1 MNKKVLLLA
10 SIVAGG
16 YYITKRNPKARLDQ
30 YNGSGQTVLITG
42 ASGGIGQEM
51 AFVFARHHFNVVA
64 VARNEA
70 KLNALKD
77 ELENSYDVEVT
88 TIVKDLSNE
97 SAAKEIYD
105 EVKEKGIVIDQL
117 VNNAGAGKQSTVADA
132 NPETMLSL
140 IHLNVSAVTLLSH
153 YFVKDMVERGS
164 GRILNVSSMGAFIP
178 DPYFNVYGPTKAYEM
193 YLTQGMYGELKD
205 TGVTVTALCP
215 GPTKTNW
222 ATNAGK
228 ADSKMAKSAEQ
239 VAQEGFRGMQKGD
252 LIVIP
257 NADYRVFK
265 ELSKFMPAKLLSNV
279 IGNWQK
285 KLINK

>member
-1 MNKKVLLLA
+1 M
-10 SIVAGG
+10 
-16 YYITKRNPKARLDQ
+16 
-30 YNGSGQTVLITG
+30 
-42 ASGGIGQEM
+42 
-51 AFVFARHHFNVVA
+51 
-64 VARNEA
+64 
-70 KLNALKD
+70 
-77 ELENSYDVEVT
+77 T

-239 VAQEGFRGMQKGD
+239 VAQGR
-252 LIVIP
+252 
-257 NADYRVFK
+257 
-265 ELSKFMPAKLLSNV
+265 LLRYAEWGSDRYS
-279 IGNWQK
+279 
-285 KLINK
+285 